1 MNRRLLALLIAISLA
16 LPGAAMASGGGKE
29 KEKKGAE
36 SSGPIVDIA
45 PVSISVRRP
54 NGRWAVMTIEADLN
68 VPAEDLRQKAQ
79 LSVPRLRA
87 AYTDVLARYSRG
99 TTSEKAPNLDLIVSQ
114 LQKATDT
121 VLGGRGAQV
130 MLGGVILQ

>member
-1 MNRRLLALLIAISLA
+1 MHRRLLSLLLALSLA
-16 LPGAAMASGGGKE
+16 LPGAALASGGGKA
-29 KEKKGAE
+29 KKGDE
-36 SSGPIVDIA
+36 GPIVDVA
-45 PVSISVRRP
+45 PVSVSVRRP
-54 NGRWAVMTIEADLN
+54 NGRWAVITIEADLN
-68 VPAEDLRQKAQ
+68 VPAEPLRQKAQ

-87 AYTDVLARYSRG
+87 AYTEVLARYAHS
-99 TTSEKAPNLDLIVSQ
+99 TTSEKAVNLDLIAGQ